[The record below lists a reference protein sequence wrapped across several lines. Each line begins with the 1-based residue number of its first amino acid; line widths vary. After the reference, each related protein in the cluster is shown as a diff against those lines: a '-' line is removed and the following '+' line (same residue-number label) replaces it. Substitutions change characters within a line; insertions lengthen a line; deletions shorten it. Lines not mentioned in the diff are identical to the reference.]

1 MEQVK
6 DIIRNYIVT
15 EYLPGEQPANLRD
28 DMPLRT
34 SGILDSMATLSLVSF
49 LEKTFGISIDAHETG
64 VADFDRIEDIA
75 ALVARK
81 RAAGV

>member
-1 MEQVK
+1 MEQLK

-49 LEKTFGISIDAHETG
+49 LEKTFDISIDAHETG